1 MASQPADLESS
12 FIEISSFIRGYHA
25 YQDVW
30 QPSMDE
36 VLLLQR
42 EPTNAKDAQAVAV
55 KKSTVVVGHV
65 PTNLSVLFFQF
76 LSRTCNKATVEVT
89 GAVVNRGAGYGME
102 VPCKYRLYG
111 PKAYVERVQK
121 VMDENNLSLQLLALV
136 TA

>member
-30 QPSMDE
+30 QLSMGE

-55 KKSTVVVGHV
+55 
-65 PTNLSVLFFQF
+65 
-76 LSRTCNKATVEVT
+76 RKA
-89 GAVVNRGAGYGME
+89 
-102 VPCKYRLYG
+102 L
-111 PKAYVERVQK
+111 
-121 VMDENNLSLQLLALV
+121 
-136 TA
+136 